1 MPDAVVRQRDKILM
15 LGQII
20 QVLYSL
26 ERRGY
31 INEINELNISED
43 RSIWWDRCHRKETLW
58 CLEVKLNH
66 CKLKGANRL

>member
-43 RSIWWDRCHRKETLW
+43 RSI
-58 CLEVKLNH
+58 
-66 CKLKGANRL
+66 